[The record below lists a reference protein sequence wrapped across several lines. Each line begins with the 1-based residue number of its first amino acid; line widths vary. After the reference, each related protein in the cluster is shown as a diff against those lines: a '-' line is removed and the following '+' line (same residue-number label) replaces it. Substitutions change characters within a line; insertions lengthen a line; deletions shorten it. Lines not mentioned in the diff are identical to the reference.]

1 MTEIKPSQLWKSKR
15 PIWMSSSS
23 CVASECVMIKSI
35 SQFEGLCEYTVVTF
49 FSFASKTDFHMELEE
64 FKKSYDIVK

>member
-15 PIWMSSSS
+15 PIWISPS
-23 CVASECVMIKSI
+23 VTSECVMIKST
-35 SQFEGLCEYTVVTF
+35 SKFEELYTVVTF

-64 FKKSYDIVK
+64 FRESYEIVK